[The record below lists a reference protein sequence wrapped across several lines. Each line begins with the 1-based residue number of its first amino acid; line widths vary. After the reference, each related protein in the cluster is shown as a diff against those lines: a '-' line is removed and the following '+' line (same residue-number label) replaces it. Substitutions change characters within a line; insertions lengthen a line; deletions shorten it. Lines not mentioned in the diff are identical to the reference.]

1 MTMSEETSRRLHAEL
16 VKLGD
21 MIGDGLHLQ
30 PGGRWI
36 ARDYAK
42 VAKELG
48 YTMPRSS
55 RVADI
60 DKAMASLLQTTSC
73 PDCMGT
79 LKQTRSGSRRV
90 ECTDCQRRYQF
101 RKPPR
106 RKRTVATTQ

>member
-1 MTMSEETSRRLHAEL
+1 MSMDAETSRRLHADL

-21 MIGDGLHLQ
+21 MMGDGLHHE

-36 ARDYAK
+36 AKEYAR
-42 VAKELG
+42 VAKALG

-73 PDCMGT
+73 PDCMGA

-90 ECTDCQRRYQF
+90 QCTDCQRRYQF
-101 RKPPR
+101 KPGKR
-106 RKRTVATTQ
+106 RRAGR